1 MPQCESV
8 HDEKHRRHVKTE
20 TKSEEAEIPKRHNKD
35 GSVLK
40 VFQDYGINFN
50 KIYRTL

>member
-8 HDEKHRRHVKTE
+8 HDQKHRRHVQTE
-20 TKSEEAEIPKRHNKD
+20 IKNEEAEMPKRHNKD

-40 VFQDYGINFN
+40 YFRIMA
-50 KIYRTL
+50 